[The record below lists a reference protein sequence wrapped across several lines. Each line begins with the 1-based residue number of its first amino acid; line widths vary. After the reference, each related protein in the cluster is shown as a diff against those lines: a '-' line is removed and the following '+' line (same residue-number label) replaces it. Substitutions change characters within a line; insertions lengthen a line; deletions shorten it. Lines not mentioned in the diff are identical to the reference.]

1 MNAISSRT
9 CIRFRQRNGDADYV
23 YIQRGSVN
31 SGCWSYV
38 GRVGGG
44 QILNL
49 QVPEYPGAA
58 HCVWT
63 GTVSHELIHAIG
75 YYHEQSRPDRDDF
88 VEINWSNIPT
98 GLGSYLMQVTNQTIT
113 NLLFSNGHRCRV
125 QLRQVYMGGS

>member
-9 CIRFRQRNGDADYV
+9 CIRFRQRNGDNDHV

-38 GRVGGG
+38 GRTGGR

-88 VEINWSNIPT
+88 VEINWNNIPS
-98 GLGSYLMQVTNQTIT
+98 GSGPFRYILHETSNQIMK
-113 NLLFSNGHRCRV
+113 FPSHYVFRCGI
-125 QLRQVYMGGS
+125 QL